1 MSEGRGAVN
10 VPTLLLTGNKDPWV
24 NLESI
29 VKSSDYVEKFL
40 VKMVEGAGHFPHQ
53 ECPEAVNNHLLSFL
67 IGKCFQIKYILSFF
81 NIFYI
86 FFIFIVNF
94 FCFLQKNHK

>member
-53 ECPEAVNNHLLSFL
+53 ECPEAVNNLLLSFL
-67 IGKCFQIKYILSFF
+67 IGEFCRKKSKSV
-81 NIFYI
+81 NIF
-86 FFIFIVNF
+86 N
-94 FCFLQKNHK
+94 